1 MTTRNKILL
10 IALASAFSLSTAKAH
25 EEVYHIDT
33 SHSSVN
39 FSIRHFVAKTTGS
52 FNQFSGTIHV
62 DTDDMTKSRVEATIT
77 VGSVD
82 TADEKRDAHLNADD
96 YFHSAKFPLIQ
107 FKSSKWS
114 ATEKE
119 DVFSVTGDLTMLGVT
134 REVVLEV
141 SLLGF
146 GPGRNG
152 AYLSGWEATT
162 TIDRTDWGLTAGAPA
177 IGNDVDITIN
187 IEAVRQQEQ

>member
-1 MTTRNKILL
+1 MSAYNKTLF
-10 IALASAFSLSTAKAH
+10 IALASVLSLHAAKAT
-25 EEVYHIDT
+25 EEIYQIDT

-62 DTDDMTKSRVEATIT
+62 DTEDMSRSHVEAIIT

-96 YFHSAKFPLIQ
+96 YFHSAKFPLIE
-107 FKSSKWS
+107 FKSTNWA
-114 ATEKE
+114 ATEKD
-119 DVFSVTGDLTMLGVT
+119 DVFAVTGDLTMLGIT
-134 REVVLEV
+134 REVILQVH
-141 SLLGF
+141 LLGF

-162 TIDRTDWGLTAGAPA
+162 VIDRSDWGLTAGAPA
-177 IGNDVDITIN
+177 IGNEVDITIN
-187 IEAVRQQEQ
+187 IEAVRQ